1 MKKIIKY
8 ILLDITRNKIVIGY
22 TVLLALTS
30 LSVFNLEDNASK
42 GILTLLNIISII
54 LPMFSIVF
62 STIYLYNSSE
72 FIELLISQPLKRR
85 QIWLSLYAG
94 LATSLCAAFF
104 IGCGI
109 PLLLYAS
116 GSTGVMVLSM
126 GLLTTLIFIAI
137 ALLAT
142 VYTRDKARGI
152 GVAILLWLY
161 FTLIF
166 DGIVLF
172 LMFQWMDYPL
182 EIPMII
188 ASLLNP
194 IDLSRIIILLQLDI
208 SVLMGATSAV
218 FKEFLGNGL
227 GITIAIA
234 TLLVWAVIPLWL
246 SARKFNRKD
255 L

>member
-1 MKKIIKY
+1 MNKIIKY
-8 ILLDITRNKIVIGY
+8 ILLDILRNKIVIGY
-22 TVLLALTS
+22 TALLALIS
-30 LSVFNLEDNASK
+30 FSVFNLEDNASK

-62 STIYLYNSSE
+62 STIYLYNAGE

-94 LATSLCAAFF
+94 LATSLCLAYF

-109 PLLLYAS
+109 PLLLYSS
-116 GSTGVMVLSM
+116 GNTGMTVLAM

-137 ALLAT
+137 AFMAT

-152 GVAILLWLY
+152 GAAILLWLY

-166 DGIVLF
+166 DGLVLF
-172 LMFQWMDYPL
+172 LMFQLMDYPL
-182 EIPMII
+182 EVPMII

-194 IDLSRIIILLQLDI
+194 IDLSRIVILLQLDI

-218 FKEFLGNGL
+218 FKDFLGTNW
-227 GITIAIA
+227 GIACALA
-234 TLLVWAVIPLWL
+234 TLLTWAFLPLWL
-246 SARKFNRKD
+246 SNRKFNRKD